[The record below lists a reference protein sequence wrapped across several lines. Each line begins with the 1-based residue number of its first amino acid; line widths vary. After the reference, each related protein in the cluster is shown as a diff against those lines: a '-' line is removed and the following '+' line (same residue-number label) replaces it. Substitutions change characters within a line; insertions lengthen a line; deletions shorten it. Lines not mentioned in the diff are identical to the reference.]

1 MIQISI
7 GDQQIDLS
15 TEHARTVLAQLQQA
29 VRGSSAQSASIRAAA
44 ARLQQQ
50 AAGASAARATAL
62 HGEARRLL
70 AEATMLDQH
79 WH

>member
-29 VRGSSAQSASIRAAA
+29 VATSAQSASIRAAA
-44 ARLQQQ
+44 QRLQQQ
-50 AAGASAARATAL
+50 AASASAARASAL